1 MSKKIASLS
10 SFPSSLLDSEDE
22 VNPPTDNAK
31 RPLALSYSM
40 VAFNLPSRTGW
51 LQKKSPKFF
60 IGWQWRYFEL
70 KDKKLYY
77 FKNTVGRK
85 PKGVINFDLVHVEV
99 VDVKGSNE
107 FVIAPVGSKRKFR
120 IRAESVKV
128 KRAWLNEIEDHLLLS
143 EGRSRRPD
151 RIVNMKEWWRTDRIS
166 ELQFMNAA
174 DTGDILLFRSLDA
187 TSKLQRVVL
196 SSKYDHVALVI
207 RYSNGELALLE
218 STSMDGVSIVRWQD
232 FMVYRWHLLYQWIV
246 FRHLETTRDEEM
258 VLRLQDF
265 ICKVKGMQYLIN
277 PISLI
282 QRRDPTGPD
291 QGFFCSQLVAS
302 AYKAIDVLHP
312 AVASVSVL
320 PGHFSYE
327 ADLQMIGSSFLGEE
341 QLIDFELDA

>member
-1 MSKKIASLS
+1 MSKRIPSLS
-10 SFPSSLLDSEDE
+10 SFTSSALDIEHE
-22 VNPPTDNAK
+22 VNPPTGNAK
-31 RPLALSYSM
+31 LPLTLTYSA
-40 VAFNLPSRTGW
+40 VTYNLPSRTGW
-51 LQKKSPKFF
+51 LQKKSPKFL

-70 KDKKLYY
+70 NHKKLYY

-85 PKGVINFDLVHVEV
+85 PKGVINFDLVNVEV
-99 VDVKGSNE
+99 VDVKDSNE
-107 FVIAPVGSKRKFR
+107 FVIAPVGCKRRFR
-120 IRAESVKV
+120 IRAESVV
-128 KRAWLNEIEDHLLLS
+128 AKRAWLSDLEDHLVLS

-151 RIVNMKEWWRTDRIS
+151 RIVSMKEWWRTDRIS
-166 ELQFMNAA
+166 ELQFSTVA

-207 RYSNGELALLE
+207 RYANGELALLE
-218 STSMDGVSIVRWQD
+218 ATSLDGVSIVRWQD
-232 FMVYRWHLLYQWIV
+232 FMVYRWYVYYQRIV
-246 FRHLETTRDEEM
+246 FRHLETNRDEEM
-258 VLRLQDF
+258 ILRLQDF

-302 AYKAIDVLHP
+302 AYKAIDVMHP